1 MNRFFEYT
9 TNHPLLVAAA
19 AILAVLAIVIEMR
32 QRARGSN
39 AVGTADA
46 VRLANSGAL
55 LVDVRDAKDY
65 EAGHIIEAR
74 HIPAAELASRAE
86 SLKKFKEKPVV
97 VYCDGGFTSA
107 AAARALRALGFNKV
121 VTLSGGLQSWR
132 QENLPLVKGAP
143 KKDGKHA

>member
-19 AILAVLAIVIEMR
+19 AILAVLAVVIEMR
-32 QRARGSN
+32 HRSRGGSS
-39 AVGTADA
+39 VGTADA

-55 LVDVRDAKDY
+55 LLDVRDAKDY

-74 HIPAAELASRAE
+74 NIPASEVATRAE
-86 SLKKFKEKPVV
+86 SLKKFKEKPVI

-107 AAARALRALGFNKV
+107 GAARALRASGFTKV
-121 VTLSGGLQSWR
+121 VTLSGGLNSWR
-132 QENLPLVKGAP
+132 QENLPLVKGAA
-143 KKDGKHA
+143 KKGG